1 MRSLLMKRI
10 AFFQDNLGVGG
21 IQKSIINLLRCFD
34 YENYEVDLY
43 LSDSKRFWDVE
54 FPKELNIK
62 YLKHIPRA
70 LSFIPFDIAKNL
82 VSLDFDGVEEYDL
95 AIDFNSYQFSCALG
109 ALTVPAKRRVM
120 WIHNNV
126 DVKLEN
132 EWKYRVLWHNFKD
145 KFKYY
150 DEFVGVS
157 KGVVGP
163 FRDCSGMFEK
173 KFNVIQNTIDT
184 DEIYSKINEKIDFEV
199 DKSKMNFVALGRLCH
214 QKAYDIMLESF
225 SKVIEKRDDVHLY
238 IIGDGENRLMLEYMR
253 DSLGLTDYVTFL
265 GQKTNPFVYMNKMDA
280 FLSTSRYEGQPLN
293 VMEAKALGLPQYCTK
308 NLEIYSEGLV
318 GYEDIVDAL
327 IHAKREEKKRD
338 DLVEYNAEIIRRIKL
353 LAEEPVDD
361 GAEKKTPVNII
372 ALHLGVGGVE
382 KAIISMANLFAEKY
396 DVRLYSVYKLPGPPV
411 LPIDERV
418 SLRFLMH
425 DVPNR
430 DEWKAAVK
438 ALDVKAIFKESMR
451 SIRIIT
457 GKRGVV
463 KKMIRNITEGVI
475 ITTRHEDNLPLA
487 KYGAKEVLKI
497 GQLHHDH
504 CFEKKYI
511 KAFKKDYRGLDVLA
525 LLTPSLVEEAK
536 KIMHGHNE
544 HTQLVY
550 MPNAMERWPENV
562 SFEGREKT
570 VIAVGRVTEVKRFEL
585 LAEQFVHLHP
595 KAPEWKLKI
604 IGDGE
609 NMPALKKLVAD
620 NKAESYIELCGKMD
634 NLKVEQE
641 MCKASIFAMS
651 SRSEGLPYVLL
662 EAQSC
667 GLPIVAYDVRVG
679 PGFIVHHDVDGLLVK
694 EGDRQA
700 YEDALLKLMNDSEL
714 RQRMGLE
721 ALKCKAAFSKETVA
735 EKWFAVIG

>member
-1 MRSLLMKRI
+1 MKRI

-43 LSDSKRFWDVE
+43 LSDSKRFWDVD
-54 FPKELNIK
+54 FPEQLNIK

-70 LSFIPFDIAKNL
+70 LSFIPFDIAKKL
-82 VSLDFDGVEEYDL
+82 VSLDFEGVEEYDL

-184 DEIYSKINEKIDFEV
+184 DEIYSKINEEVDFEV
-199 DKSKMNFVALGRLCH
+199 DDTKLNFVALGRLCH

-225 SKVIEKRDDVHLY
+225 SKVVEKRDDVHLY
-238 IIGDGENRLMLEYMR
+238 IIGDGEMRMMLEYMR

-327 IHAKREEKKRD
+327 IHAKREEKQRD

-361 GAEKKTPVNII
+361 GADRKKPVNII

-396 DVRLYSVYKLPGPPV
+396 DVRLYSVYKLPGAPV

-430 DEWKAAVK
+430 EEWKAAVK
-438 ALDVKAIFKESMR
+438 AMNFKAIFKESMR

-487 KYGAKEVLKI
+487 KYGSKDVLKI

-511 KAFKKDYRGLDVLA
+511 KAFKKGYQGLDVLA
-525 LLTPSLVEEAK
+525 LLTPSLVDEVSS
-536 KIMHGHNE
+536 IMQGHNS
-544 HTQLVY
+544 HTKLVY
-550 MPNAMERWPENV
+550 MPNAMERYPEKVN
-562 SFEGREKT
+562 FDGREKI
-570 VIAVGRVTEVKRFEL
+570 VIAVGRVAEVKRFEL

-595 KAPEWKLKI
+595 KASDWKLKI

-609 NMPALKKLVAD
+609 NMTALKKIVED
-620 NKAESYIELCGKMD
+620 NNAGDYIELCGKMD
-634 NLKVEQE
+634 NRLVEQE
-641 MCKASIFAMS
+641 MQKAAIFAMS

-679 PGFIVHHDVDGLLVK
+679 PGFIVHDGVDGLLVK
-694 EGDRQA
+694 EGDRQG
-700 YEDALLKLMNDSEL
+700 YENALLRLMNDEQL
-714 RQRMGLE
+714 RQRMGAE
-721 ALKCKAAFSKETVA
+721 AVKCTAAFSKEKVA
-735 EKWFAVIG
+735 EKWFAVIE

>member
-1 MRSLLMKRI
+1 MKRI

-34 YENYEVDLY
+34 YDNYEVDLY

-62 YLKHIPRA
+62 YLKHIPRV

-82 VSLDFDGVEEYDL
+82 VSLDFEGVKEYDL

-132 EWKYRVLWHNFKD
+132 EWKYRVLWNGFKD

-184 DEIYSKINEKIDFEV
+184 DEIFSKVNEDVDFEP
-199 DKSKMNFVALGRLCH
+199 DRNKFNFVALGRLCH
-214 QKAYDIMLESF
+214 QKAYDIMLDSF
-225 SKVIEKRDDVHLY
+225 SKAVQQRDDIHLY
-238 IIGDGENRLMLEYMR
+238 IIGDGENRMMLEYMR

-265 GQKTNPFVYMNKMDA
+265 GQKTNPFVYMDKMDA

-318 GYEDIVDAL
+318 GYEDIVDA
-327 IHAKREEKKRD
+327 IVHAKRVDKQRD
-338 DLVEYNAEIIRRIKL
+338 DLAEYNAEIIRRIKL
-353 LAEEPVDD
+353 LAEGDIDD
-361 GAEKKTPVNII
+361 NREKKTPVNII

-382 KAIISMANLFAEKY
+382 KAIISMANLFAERY
-396 DVRLYSVYKLPGPPV
+396 DVRLYSVYKMPGAPV

-430 DEWKAAVK
+430 EEWKAAVK
-438 ALDVKAIFKESMR
+438 ALKLEDIFKESLR
-451 SIRIIT
+451 SVRILS
-457 GKRGVV
+457 GKRRVV
-463 KKMIRNITEGVI
+463 KKMIKNITEGVI

-487 KYGAKEVLKI
+487 KYGAKDVLKI

-511 KAFKKDYRGLDVLA
+511 KAFKKGYEGLDVLA
-525 LLTPSLVEEAK
+525 LLTPSLVDEVQ
-536 KIMHGHNE
+536 KIMAGHNQ
-544 HTQLVY
+544 HTRLVY
-550 MPNAMERWPENV
+550 MPNAMERYPERVN
-562 SFEGREKT
+562 FDGREKT
-570 VIAVGRVTEVKRFEL
+570 VITVGRITEVKRFDL
-585 LAEQFVHLHP
+585 LVEQFVSLHP
-595 KAPEWKLKI
+595 QAHGWKLKI

-609 NMPALKKLVAD
+609 DMPKLKKLVGD
-620 NKAESYIELCGKMD
+620 NKAESFIELCGKMD
-634 NLKVEQE
+634 NRLVEQE
-641 MCKASIFAMS
+641 MCRAAIFAMS

-662 EAQSC
+662 EAQGC

-679 PGFIVHHDVDGLLVK
+679 PGFIVHDEVDGLLVK
-694 EGDRQA
+694 EGDRQG
-700 YEDALLKLMNDSEL
+700 YENALLRLMSDEPL
-714 RQRMGLE
+714 RQSMGAE
-721 ALKCKAAFSKETVA
+721 AVKCTAAFSKESVA